1 MTPAQSSQEW
11 RKDLPKN
18 TLIWWESQQ
27 PAFTPVMEGGG
38 GTLSALSLI
47 AGISVFMA
55 VIGFRMMDTRGID
68 SFGPALIFL
77 SILVFFTLL
86 LWVLIK
92 EGLRSRHVA
101 FVLTARG
108 AGILPSDAQR
118 RLDARMGWISR
129 LVFLLTWKG
138 GQWGAYAPF
147 TPWKA
152 VRKVVLIPEND
163 EILLTGGA
171 WHIRLLCGEAH
182 YEPARKLIL
191 EKIAQSAPKARILEK
206 TY

>member
-1 MTPAQSSQEW
+1 MTSTGVSQDW
-11 RKDLPKN
+11 RKDLPKD
-18 TLIWWESQQ
+18 TLIWWEGLQ
-27 PAFTPVMEGGG
+27 PAFTAVMEGGG
-38 GTLSALSLI
+38 GSPTSVGTI
-47 AGISVFMA
+47 AGISVLMA
-55 VIGFRMMDTRGID
+55 AIGFRMMDTRGID

-92 EGLRSRHVA
+92 EGLRSRRVA
-101 FVLTARG
+101 FVLTAKG

-118 RLDARMGWISR
+118 RLDERMGWISR

-147 TPWKA
+147 TPWKS
-152 VRKVVLIPEND
+152 VRKVVLMPGAR
-163 EILLTGGA
+163 EILITGGA
-171 WHIRLLCGEAH
+171 WHIRLYCGEAH

-191 EKIAQSAPKARILEK
+191 EKIARSAPKARILDK
-206 TY
+206 TP